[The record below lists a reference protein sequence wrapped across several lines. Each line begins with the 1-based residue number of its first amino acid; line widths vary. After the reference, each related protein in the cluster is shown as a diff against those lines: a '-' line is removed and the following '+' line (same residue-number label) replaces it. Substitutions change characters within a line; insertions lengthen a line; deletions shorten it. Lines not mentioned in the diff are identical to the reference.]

1 MNIKS
6 QVFTF
11 ILEFLSQSTT
21 SRMSIGYYDDTKKG
35 LKGYAMNDAWKPEFL
50 NIYINDQLSF
60 TAHCHEW
67 FHDGDIKH
75 YENSLGRRAPNQK

>member
-1 MNIKS
+1 MTS
-6 QVFTF
+6 AG
-11 ILEFLSQSTT
+11 LPLSLVQNT
-21 SRMSIGYYDDTKKG
+21 SEYVHDFHFDDTEKG

>member
-1 MNIKS
+1 MGKFFKY
-6 QVFTF
+6 VRVRPCFHF
-11 ILEFLSQSTT
+11 
-21 SRMSIGYYDDTKKG
+21 DDTEKG